1 MSAGEGTFL
10 KELTSPRTRAPIAPP
25 IMRRKPMG
33 AVEEEVAMTQ
43 ETAPTAR
50 MTANIAAVRMMTSS

>member
-1 MSAGEGTFL
+1 
-10 KELTSPRTRAPIAPP
+10 
-25 IMRRKPMG
+25 MG